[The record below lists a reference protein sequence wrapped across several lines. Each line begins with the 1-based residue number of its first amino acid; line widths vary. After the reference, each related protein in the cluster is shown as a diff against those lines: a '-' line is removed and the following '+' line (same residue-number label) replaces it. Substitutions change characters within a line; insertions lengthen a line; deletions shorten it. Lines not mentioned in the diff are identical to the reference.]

1 MTEQSDVNTVKV
13 ALVGALGAIISTAV
27 ALMAVVAF
35 YAVSARVE
43 RSRSNEAAAR
53 IQRQVEQIAG
63 GKRIS
68 EPWLN
73 PDLQRATQE
82 GQLTRYTRRT
92 MKAEDGSERTS
103 YAVPIEQAIESV
115 LQDAG
120 TARPEGVNPKE
131 AGT

>member
-1 MTEQSDVNTVKV
+1 MIERSDVNTVKV

-27 ALMAVVAF
+27 ALMAVVAY

-43 RSRSNEAAAR
+43 RSRSNEAAVR

-73 PDLQRATQE
+73 CDLQRATQE
-82 GQLTRYTRRT
+82 DQLTRYTRRT
-92 MKAEDGSERTS
+92 MKLEDGSERTA
-103 YAVPIEQAIESV
+103 YAVPIEQAMESV
-115 LQDAG
+115 LQEAG
-120 TARPEGVNPKE
+120 PARPEGANPKE
-131 AGT
+131 DGT